1 MAMSTPQMTM
11 PNTAVL
17 SARRTLILYASW
29 PGTLVAETLKPD
41 RWSMSLTGMS
51 SGGFVVSPPRKSCTL
66 VYSRR
71 LGWAADSHTQNEV
84 FLETVGDRIQQRGSG
99 RNGQVGNDRAVNVA
113 ILWVTT
119 SALSLRVPGA
129 TPSTVSS

>member
-29 PGTLVAETLKPD
+29 PGTLVAETLQPD

-51 SGGFVVSPPRKSCTL
+51 SAGSSYRRHGRAAPRVFAPTGL
-66 VYSRR
+66 GRR
-71 LGWAADSHTQNEV
+71 SHAQNEV
-84 FLETVGDRIQQRGSG
+84 FLETVGDRIQQGGSG